1 MEERKQAAKW
11 YFKPSWLVVLF
22 LCVGPFVLPLVWINP
37 GFSRNQKIIINVIVI
52 AVTYFLSV
60 MFVGAVKSIMAYY
73 QELLKLI

>member
-1 MEERKQAAKW
+1 MEERKQATKW

-37 GFSRNQKIIINVIVI
+37 EFNRNQKVIINVIAIVI
-52 AVTYFLSV
+52 TCLVSV

-73 QELLKLI
+73 RELLKLI